1 MRSLNYLLNGN
12 LCKQVAF
19 LLESVIIMQKFTD
32 DEKIELLRKAREHD
46 LDINISG
53 WFEESG
59 SLNGEMIEDLDLD
72 KLSEPI
78 NWDIDEI
85 VDYNPNTI
93 TYGVTNDYD
102 PSQNREN
109 LSKDELFEYLD
120 KLLTK

>member
-46 LDINISG
+46 LDIIISG
-53 WFEESG
+53 WFEETG
-59 SLNGEMIEDLDLD
+59 SLNGEMLDDLDLD

-102 PSQNREN
+102 SSQNREN

>member
-19 LLESVIIMQKFTD
+19 LLESVIIMPKFTD

-46 LDINISG
+46 LDIIISG
-53 WFEESG
+53 WFEETG
-59 SLNGEMIEDLDLD
+59 SLNGEMLEDLDLD

-102 PSQNREN
+102 SSQNREN